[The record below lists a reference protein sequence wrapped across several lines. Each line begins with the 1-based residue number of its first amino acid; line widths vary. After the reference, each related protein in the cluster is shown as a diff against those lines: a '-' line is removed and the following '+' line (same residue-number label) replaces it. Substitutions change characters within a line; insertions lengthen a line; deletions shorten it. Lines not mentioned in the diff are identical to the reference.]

1 MVQSTQ
7 TFDDKSGLVVD
18 VGGVLVDGRRVVAGV
33 GGGAVIEGGEVPVVD
48 GGCKVETVILL
59 GTSQTK

>member
-1 MVQSTQ
+1 MV
-7 TFDDKSGLVVD
+7 
-18 VGGVLVDGRRVVAGV
+18 VDGRRVGTGV
-33 GGGAVIEGGEVPVVD
+33 GGGAVMEGGEVPVVD